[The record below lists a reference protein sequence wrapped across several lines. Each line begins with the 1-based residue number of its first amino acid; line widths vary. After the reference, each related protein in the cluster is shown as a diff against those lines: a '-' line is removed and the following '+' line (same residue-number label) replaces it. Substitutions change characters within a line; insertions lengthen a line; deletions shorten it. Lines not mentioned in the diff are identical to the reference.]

1 MFILQLHFLFTSV
14 CATLYQYCINTRDS
28 GLGQCITDC
37 LSFQQVAHVFHVVSV
52 GQVLFVTI
60 DVKRLLAAAI
70 ATLLIY
76 LSRCVQQAAC
86 LQIRSV
92 LLTQTGGTRDNR
104 APPGIHEV
112 LGSHPS
118 SQSDVDTG
126 ATGSCHCTFCKRVS
140 WGVCAS
146 KTFSVFALSG

>member
-60 DVKRLLAAAI
+60 DAAI

-76 LSRCVQQAAC
+76 LSRCIQQTAC

-140 WGVCAS
+140 WGGCTS